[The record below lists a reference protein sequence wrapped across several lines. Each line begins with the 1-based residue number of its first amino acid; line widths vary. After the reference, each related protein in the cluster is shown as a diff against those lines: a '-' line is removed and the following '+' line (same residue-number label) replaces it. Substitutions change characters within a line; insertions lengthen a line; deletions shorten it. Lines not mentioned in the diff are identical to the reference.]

1 MPRPSLTLASMSEAY
16 VRITYQI
23 IYLDWKH
30 NPKVEGTPFDRLT
43 ALAQRLDDAGLH
55 NYSFWIIAYRTELL
69 TQSNC
74 SACRRA
80 MLRRSYN
87 GDSFRKVAYGAYK
100 ANRRT
105 LPPY

>member
-1 MPRPSLTLASMSEAY
+1 MHRPNLELASMSQAY
-16 VRITYQI
+16 VRIAYQL
-23 IYLDWKH
+23 IYLDWKN
-30 NPKVEGTPFDRLT
+30 NPELTGTPFDRLT

-55 NYSFWIIAYRTELL
+55 NWSFWIIAYRTELL

-87 GDSFRKVAYGAYK
+87 GYSFRKVAYGAYK
-100 ANRRT
+100 ANRR
-105 LPPY
+105 